1 MYVTD
6 KIREL
11 IREKG
16 LTQNQFNEAV
26 HISKNTL
33 RNWEKAGAV
42 PPSAWNTLVMIAQ
55 FFAVPIEVLT
65 GETDDRF
72 IHAKAVDDFLE
83 YLENNGFV
91 FEENEDE
98 TVTIGI
104 DGKYLRYT
112 RKDFMALCEQFYSQ
126 SGPELAMKSWAREM
140 FPTREDLK
148 RIFVTQPASMQ
159 HELPVYGDVSAGIGC
174 NAEQHIIGWEVAGDE
189 YDEDEYFYLLVEG
202 DSMSPEIK
210 NGDYVLVHSQDVIES
225 GQIAVVVVDGEGL
238 VKKIEMGE
246 DYITLISINP
256 YYPPRVFKEYDMNR
270 VHIIGRVC
278 EAKRKY

>member
-1 MYVTD
+1 MDILETTKKLLKEQKKTQVELCKFLGIPKQSFTD
-6 KIREL
+6 WNGGRSKSYLKFIPQIAEFF
-11 IREKG
+11 G
-16 LTQNQFNEAV
+16 VPVEALY
-26 HISKNTL
+26 SEDNSRPAT
-33 RNWEKAGAV
+33 E
-42 PPSAWNTLVMIAQ
+42 
-55 FFAVPIEVLT
+55 
-65 GETDDRF
+65 RF
-72 IHAKAVDDFLE
+72 LDFLE
-83 YLENNGFV
+83 
-91 FEENEDE
+91 EEGYSVEQKEDGTVEIGRGGRWMFYNEH
-98 TVTIGI
+98 
-104 DGKYLRYT
+104 
-112 RKDFMALCEQFYSQ
+112 DFRELCNQFQSQ

-148 RIFVTQPASMQ
+148 HIFKTQPASMQ

>member
-1 MYVTD
+1 MIFTERV
-6 KIREL
+6 KSL
-11 IREKG
+11 IKERG
-16 LTQNQFNEAV
+16 ITQDQFNKDV
-26 HISKNTL
+26 DISKNTL
-33 RNWEKAGAV
+33 SYWEKEGRL
-42 PPSAWNTLVMIAQ
+42 PKPRKLQEIADY
-55 FFAVPIEVLT
+55 FSVSVEYLT
-65 GETDDRF
+65 GEEDR
-72 IHAKAVDDFLE
+72 KASDARSTERFLDFLE
-83 YLENNGFV
+83 
-91 FEENEDE
+91 EEGYSVEQKEDG
-98 TVTIGI
+98 TIEIGR
-104 DGKYLRYT
+104 GGRWMFYT
-112 RKDFMALCEQFYSQ
+112 EHDFRELCNQFQSQ
-126 SGPELAMKSWAREM
+126 SGPELAMKSWARDM

-210 NGDYVLVHSQDVIES
+210 NGDYVLVHSQDVIEN

-246 DYITLISINP
+246 DHITLISINP

>member
-1 MYVTD
+1 MIFTERV
-6 KIREL
+6 KSL
-11 IREKG
+11 IKERG
-16 LTQNQFNEAV
+16 ITQDQFNKDV
-26 HISKNTL
+26 DISKNTL
-33 RNWEKAGAV
+33 SYWEKEGRL
-42 PPSAWNTLVMIAQ
+42 PKPRKLQEIADY
-55 FFAVPIEVLT
+55 FGVSVEYLT
-65 GETDDRF
+65 GEEDREASDARSTERF
-72 IHAKAVDDFLE
+72 LDFLE
-83 YLENNGFV
+83 
-91 FEENEDE
+91 EEGYSVEQKEDGTIAIGRGGRWTVYNEH
-98 TVTIGI
+98 
-104 DGKYLRYT
+104 
-112 RKDFMALCEQFYSQ
+112 DFRELCNRFQSQ
-126 SGPELAMKSWAREM
+126 SGPELAMKSWARDM

-174 NAEQHIIGWEVAGDE
+174 NAEQHIIGWEVAGEE

-210 NGDYVLVHSQDVIES
+210 NGDYVLVHSQDVIEN